1 MKRAAELT
9 RCLHRRPLLRLL
21 PPQGGPRTTAAARVG
36 KEPPRSKEL
45 RPALSSGL
53 RAPSPSPLD
62 GGVLSRGR
70 ARAPARGPAAAQSP
84 ASLVTMVSRP
94 SVSGDR
100 KGKEGKR
107 KKKGSPGLARD
118 HGTGG
123 APARAAGGG
132 GATGSGRERSQ
143 MALGFERKNRPP
155 TIWFLRSPRSA
166 VGSQRTAAIH
176 AGGGGSRGWA
186 DSAAQRAEWCSGL
199 AGRAS

>member
-1 MKRAAELT
+1 MKRVAELT
-9 RCLHRRPLLRLL
+9 CCRHRRPLLRLL
-21 PPQGGPRTTAAARVG
+21 PTQGGPRTTATARVG

-53 RAPSPSPLD
+53 RASSPSPLD

-70 ARAPARGPAAAQSP
+70 ARAPVRGPAAAPSP
-84 ASLVTMVSRP
+84 PSLVTMVGRP
-94 SVSGDR
+94 SVSRDR

-118 HGTGG
+118 HGSSG
-123 APARAAGGG
+123 APARAA
-132 GATGSGRERSQ
+132 AAGSGRERSQ

-166 VGSQRTAAIH
+166 V
-176 AGGGGSRGWA
+176 
-186 DSAAQRAEWCSGL
+186 
-199 AGRAS
+199 